1 VQAVGLD
8 LPVYD
13 PEAIHRTELPLERAE
28 AVLDRLA
35 SMTTAERAALPV
47 MAPGREDVIVA
58 GAAILVQVMR
68 RFGFDRT
75 VVSERDVLD
84 GLILELLG
92 ERARDR
98 SSEGSEPGRIR

>member
-1 VQAVGLD
+1 
-8 LPVYD
+8 
-13 PEAIHRTELPLERAE
+13 
-28 AVLDRLA
+28 
-35 SMTTAERAALPV
+35 
-47 MAPGREDVIVA
+47 
-58 GAAILVQVMR
+58 MR

-92 ERARDR
+92 ERAREP